1 MGFFGYIKT
10 WFTKKTDEMKDPA
23 IEIEQAIQEA
33 QKREP
38 GAAQSGRHG
47 PREPSARGAGA
58 SRSQQATS
66 PRPRSSPSRR
76 CSRPTPPPRPATRST
91 PRSGTTPRPQI
102 ALKMQAAQNSQDMYQ
117 KQLITATAQA
127 EAAKKAVQQ
136 NAMAVQEMAAERMQ
150 MLGQLEAAKMQE
162 SVNRAM
168 DAMNAQVGDTGTLS
182 LDAVNDKIKNRMAV
196 AQAQAEIKAATP
208 DGAIAELKMSTGM
221 LKAEAALD
229 DLRAE
234 LGLDTAHDADRGD
247 DEARHTGRQYR
258 GAGRRG
264 TGFRAARLLILPTP
278 PR

>member
-1 MGFFGYIKT
+1 VGFFGYIKT

-33 QKREP
+33 QKRDRELRNQ
-38 GAAQSGRHG
+38 AAMVLANRQRV
-47 PREPSARGAGA
+47 EQELEESAGDLAEAKELAKQALLKADSAAKAGNTVDAEKWNNAA
-58 SRSQQATS
+58 S
-66 PRPRSSPSRR
+66 
-76 CSRPTPPPRPATRST
+76 
-91 PRSGTTPRPQI
+91 QI

-136 NAMAVQEMAAERMQ
+136 NAMAVQEMAAKRMQ

-196 AQAQAEIKAATP
+196 AQAQAELKAATP

-234 LGLDTAHDADRGD
+234 LGLDAAAPI
-247 DEARHTGRQYR
+247 EATMKP
-258 GAGRRG
+258 GAP
-264 TGFRAARLLILPTP
+264 AAEIAAPAEGAPASEP
-278 PR
+278 PAS